1 MTITF
6 KVGKESE
13 PSSISIDSFY
23 AFCDFLFSHKVGKVR
38 NDPRIIGFWKEAYEE
53 LLSKPLKMA
62 MMFSRYR
69 GAGISHLMIVE
80 VDKMY

>member
-1 MTITF
+1 MTLTF

-13 PSSISIDSFY
+13 LSSISLDSFDS
-23 AFCDFLFSHKVGKVR
+23 FCDFLFSHEVGKLR

-53 LLSKPLKMA
+53 LISKPLKMP

-69 GAGISHLMIVE
+69 GKGISHLMIVE
-80 VDKMY
+80 VDNQY